1 VLKLEA
7 VLPERWKAVID
18 EDFGGVYLKPGET
31 RTFTVRMHMP
41 PGADARLEPPLD
53 GNLDGHLYGDVAG
66 RFFGSLSD
74 IVVEGS
80 GIRGRFAAQL
90 PHVGPL
96 VGVLAGTIDLSTGQV
111 KGKVIGSH
119 PCADID
125 KRVCVGMEACLRPSR
140 LVEVSQWDGTDLI
153 GGVTLQIQVP
163 FKEGPCAHEFPPTNT
178 RVTPAPMPAPPSHE
192 PVRGKAARILYDGC
206 GDFMGFVL
214 SLCPGERTFLTR
226 DSGLKRLIID
236 ACEHHWTITV
246 VPREDEPS
254 GVARIEVHC

>member
-1 VLKLEA
+1 
-7 VLPERWKAVID
+7 
-18 EDFGGVYLKPGET
+18 
-31 RTFTVRMHMP
+31 MP
-41 PGADARLEPPLD
+41 PGADARLEPPFD

-66 RFFGSLSD
+66 RFIGSLSD
-74 IVVEGS
+74 IALEGS

-96 VGVLAGTIDLSTGQV
+96 VGTFNGTIDLSTGQV

-119 PCADID
+119 PCANVD
-125 KRVCVGMEACLRPSR
+125 KSVCFGVEACLRPSR
-140 LVEVSQWDGTDLI
+140 RVNVSQWDGADLI
-153 GGVTLQIQVP
+153 GGVTLQIQLP
-163 FKEGPCAHEFPPTNT
+163 LKHGPCARELPPTNT
-178 RVTPAPMPAPPSHE
+178 RVTPELIPTPPYRE
-192 PVRGKAARILYDGC
+192 PVRGKVARILYDGC

-226 DSGLKRLIID
+226 DSGLKHLIID

-246 VPREDEPS
+246 VLREDESS